1 MVSNDSSMQFFSDN
15 VFNLID
21 EIVLSFDSFLSV
33 FLVLDELTGLILNFP
48 LNVMEISHLKH
59 PYPGPKLWTPLHC

>member
-1 MVSNDSSMQFFSDN
+1 MINGFISDN
-15 VFNLID
+15 VSNLTD
-21 EIVLSFDSFLSV
+21 DIVLSLDCFLCV

-59 PYPGPKLWTPLHC
+59 PYPGPKLRTPLHC